1 MALIKC
7 KECNKDI
14 SDKATVCVHCGCPI
28 KNETK
33 YYCDECGK
41 VITKKNKVCPN
52 CGCPTNSNKN
62 NRTEN
67 NNNLVKEKLSKYINN
82 IREKSKKTLILT
94 FVSIIILVLLMIFIF
109 TKETSMYRMSSNLEI
124 YESITLQS
132 FGKCYYFYHNLDDES
147 KSESDSNCTW
157 NKSGSSYTINISGKT
172 LYCNRND
179 KDVSCKYNDRTLK
192 YKID

>member
-28 KNETK
+28 ENKTK
-33 YYCDECGK
+33 YYCEECGK
-41 VITKKNKVCPN
+41 EILETDKVCSN

-82 IREKSKKTLILT
+82 IRKKNKK
-94 FVSIIILVLLMIFIF
+94 LLYLL
-109 TKETSMYRMSSNLEI
+109 S
-124 YESITLQS
+124 
-132 FGKCYYFYHNLDDES
+132 
-147 KSESDSNCTW
+147 
-157 NKSGSSYTINISGKT
+157 
-172 LYCNRND
+172 
-179 KDVSCKYNDRTLK
+179 
-192 YKID
+192 